1 MNRIYR
7 VIWNCTLQVFQ
18 ACSELTRR
26 AGKTSTV
33 NLRKSSGLTTKF
45 SRLTLGVLLALS
57 GSASGASLEV
67 DNDQITNIDTDV
79 AYDAY
84 LVGWYGTGVL
94 NILAGGNASLTTITT
109 SVIGANEDSEG
120 TVNVLGGTWRL
131 YDSGNNARPLNVGQS
146 GTGTLNIKQKGH
158 VDGGYLRLGSSTGGV
173 GTVNVEGEDSVLTT
187 ELFEIGSYGTGSLNI
202 TDKGYVTSSIVA
214 ILGYQAGSNGQ
225 VVVEKGG
232 EWLIKNNDSSIEFQI
247 GNQGTGEATIREGG
261 LITAENTII
270 GGNATGIGTLN
281 VQDQDSVI
289 TVRRLYNGYFGNG
302 TLNISNNGLIN
313 NKEYSLVG
321 VQDGSHGV
329 VNVTDKGHWNFLGT
343 GEAFR
348 YIYIGDAGDGEL
360 NVSRE
365 GKVDSGIITAGMK
378 ETGTGN
384 ITVKDKNS
392 VITNLGTNLGYDGHG
407 EMDISNGNYTGN
419 NGLMTFN
426 ATLGG
431 DNSPTDK
438 MNVKGDTQGNT
449 RVRVDN
455 IGGVGAQTVNGIE
468 LIEVGGNSAGNFA
481 LTTGTVE
488 AGAYVY
494 TLAKGKGNDEK
505 NWYLTSKWDGVTP
518 ADTPDPINNPPV
530 VDPEGPSVYRPEA
543 GSYISNIAAAN
554 SLFSHRLH
562 DRLGEPQYID
572 SLHSQGSASSMWMR
586 HVGGHERSRAGDGQL
601 NTQANRYVLQLGGD
615 LAQWSSNAQDRWHLG
630 VMAGYA
636 NQHSNTQSNRV
647 GYKSDGRISG
657 YSAGLYATWYQNDA
671 NKTGAYVD
679 SWALYNWFD
688 NSVSSDN
695 RSADDYDSRGVTA
708 SVEGGYTFEAGTFS
722 GSEGTLNTWYVQPQA
737 QITWMGVKD
746 SDHTRKDGTR
756 IETEGDGN
764 VQTRLGVKTYLNSHH
779 QRDDGKQREFQPYIE
794 ANWIN
799 NSKVYAVKMNGQT
812 VGHEGARNLGEVR
825 TGVEAKVNNNLSL
838 WGNVGV
844 QLGDKGYSDTQG
856 MLGVKYS
863 W

>member
-1 MNRIYR
+1 MN
-7 VIWNCTLQVFQ
+7 
-18 ACSELTRR
+18 
-26 AGKTSTV
+26 
-33 NLRKSSGLTTKF
+33 
-45 SRLTLGVLLALS
+45 
-57 GSASGASLEV
+57 
-67 DNDQITNIDTDV
+67 
-79 AYDAY
+79 
-84 LVGWYGTGVL
+84 
-94 NILAGGNASLTTITT
+94 
-109 SVIGANEDSEG
+109 SEG
-120 TVNVLGGTWRL
+120 GKPGNVL
-131 YDSGNNARPLNVGQS
+131 
-146 GTGTLNIKQKGH
+146 
-158 VDGGYLRLGSSTGGV
+158 
-173 GTVNVEGEDSVLTT
+173 TV
-187 ELFEIGSYGTGSLNI
+187 
-202 TDKGYVTSSIVA
+202 
-214 ILGYQAGSNGQ
+214 
-225 VVVEKGG
+225 
-232 EWLIKNNDSSIEFQI
+232 
-247 GNQGTGEATIREGG
+247 
-261 LITAENTII
+261 
-270 GGNATGIGTLN
+270 
-281 VQDQDSVI
+281 
-289 TVRRLYNGYFGNG
+289 
-302 TLNISNNGLIN
+302 
-313 NKEYSLVG
+313 
-321 VQDGSHGV
+321 
-329 VNVTDKGHWNFLGT
+329 
-343 GEAFR
+343 
-348 YIYIGDAGDGEL
+348 
-360 NVSRE
+360 
-365 GKVDSGIITAGMK
+365 
-378 ETGTGN
+378 
-384 ITVKDKNS
+384 
-392 VITNLGTNLGYDGHG
+392 
-407 EMDISNGNYTGN
+407 NGNYTGN
-419 NGLMTFN
+419 NGLITFN

-518 ADTPDPINNPPV
+518 PDTPDPINNPPV

-562 DRLGEPQYID
+562 DRLGEPQYTD

-657 YSAGLYATWYQNDA
+657 YSAGIYATWYQNDA
-671 NKTGAYVD
+671 NKTGAYLD

-722 GSEGTLNTWYVQPQA
+722 GSEGTLNTWYVQPQV

-746 SDHTRKDGTR
+746 SDHNRKDGTR

-764 VQTRLGVKTYLNSHH
+764 VQTRLGVKTYLNSHITSDAVFNFFDNLLPDSPIV
-779 QRDDGKQREFQPYIE
+779 RDRIVKRYHAKSRQPFDLLSEIGRDSVGAVTLIPEDETVTHPIMAWEKLTEARLEEVLTAYKADIPLGMIREENDFRISVAGAQEKTALLRIGNDWCIPKGITPTTHIIKLPIGEIRQPNAKLDLSQSVDNEYYCLLLAKELGLNVPDAEIIKAGRVRALAVERFDRRWNTERTVLLRLPQEDMCQTFGLPSSVKYESDGDPGIARIMAFLMGSSEALKDRYDFMKFQVFQWLIGATDGHAKNFSVFIQAGGSYRLTPFYDIIS
-794 ANWIN
+794 AFPVLGGTGIHISDLKLAMGLNA
-799 NSKVYAVKMNGQT
+799 SKGKKTAIDKIYPRHFLAT
-812 VGHEGARNLGEVR
+812 
-825 TGVEAKVNNNLSL
+825 AKVLRFPEVQMHEILSDFARMIPAAL
-838 WGNVGV
+838 DNVKTSLPTDFPENVVTAVETNVLRLHRRLSREYGI
-844 QLGDKGYSDTQG
+844 K
-856 MLGVKYS
+856 
-863 W
+863 